1 MVPASSDDA
10 LSQRGEPVS
19 RREVIQAAAVV
30 GLGLALR
37 TPDVLASDGANLP
50 LITKPIPS
58 TGEKLPVIGIGTNQ
72 YSVSAP
78 TDLAARREVLKELPQ
93 LGGKLI
99 DTAAGYGEAE
109 VVIGNLVKELGNR
122 DQLFLATKTPL
133 FGMGPSAAVVQQA
146 LTRLQTSRIDL
157 LQVHNFMRMDE
168 MYPLLIEAK
177 KAGKIRYVGVTTSS
191 PQQHAQMLEAL
202 KTRTLDFIQVDYS
215 IEDRS
220 AEEVLKAAHDK
231 GVAVLINVPLGG
243 RRGSLLTKVEGKPL
257 PDWAKEI
264 DATSWAQVLLKYI
277 VSHPAVT
284 ATVPGT
290 TKLAHLQDN
299 QQAARGRLPD
309 AAMRK
314 KIEDYWASI

>member
-1 MVPASSDDA
+1 MVRASSDA
-10 LSQRGEPVS
+10 LSQTGEPVS

-37 TPDVLASDGANLP
+37 TPDVLANGGMSLP

-78 TDLAARREVLKELPQ
+78 DDLAARRDVLKELPH

-109 VVIGNLVKELGNR
+109 VVIGTLVKELGNR

-133 FGMGPSAAVVQQA
+133 FGAAPAAGVVEQA

-157 LQVHNFMRMDE
+157 LQVHNFVRTDE
-168 MYPLLIEAK
+168 MYPVLVEAK
-177 KAGKIRYVGVTTSS
+177 KAGKIRYVGMTTSS
-191 PQQHAQMLEAL
+191 PQQHPQMLEAL

-215 IEDRS
+215 IEDRT

-243 RRGSLLTKVEGKPL
+243 RRGSLLTKVQGKPL

-284 ATVPGT
+284 ATMPGT
-290 TKLAHLQDN
+290 TKLTHLEDN
-299 QQAARGRLPD
+299 QLAGRGRLPD